1 MMLMQNRVSNFF
13 VVLSALL
20 ALFAPFAFSANTD
33 DADSYA
39 LKAESPVVLPA
50 PVQKNNLLPFYVS
63 PTTTL
68 DFAIDAKSVS
78 VTEEGIVRFVLVVTS
93 QSGASNISYEGI
105 RCSTG
110 EKKLYAIGQIN
121 GSWSVARKDVWDTI
135 IDRGINRQHAALAKD
150 YFCETGMVAGK
161 AEIIVDRLRKQKAL
175 R

>member
-1 MMLMQNRVSNFF
+1 MLKPNRISNFLL
-13 VVLSALL
+13 VLLALL
-20 ALFAPFAFSANTD
+20 APYASLANTD
-33 DADSYA
+33 DADTDA

-50 PVQKNNLLPFYVS
+50 PFQKNNLLSFYVS

-68 DFAIDAKSVS
+68 DFAVDAKSVS

-110 EKKLYAIGQIN
+110 ERKLYAVGQTN
-121 GSWSVARKDVWDTI
+121 GSWTAARRDVWEII

-161 AEIIVDRLRKQKAL
+161 AEVIVDRLRKKKAL

>member
-1 MMLMQNRVSNFF
+1 MHKRVSNFF
-13 VVLSALL
+13 LLLLALL
-20 ALFAPFAFSANTD
+20 ALYAPYASSANTD
-33 DADSYA
+33 EADSDA

-50 PVQKNNLLPFYVS
+50 PAQKNNLLSFYVS

-68 DFAIDAKSVS
+68 DFAVDAKSVS
-78 VTEEGIVRFVLVVTS
+78 VTEEGIVRFVLVITS
-93 QSGASNISYEGI
+93 QNGASNISYEGI

-110 EKKLYAIGQIN
+110 ERKLYAIGQTS
-121 GSWSVARKDVWDTI
+121 GGWSVARRDAWDTI

-161 AEIIVDRLRKQKAL
+161 AEVIVDRLRKKKAL

>member
-1 MMLMQNRVSNFF
+1 MLKPNRISNFLL
-13 VVLSALL
+13 VLLALL
-20 ALFAPFAFSANTD
+20 APYASSANSD
-33 DADSYA
+33 DADTDA

-50 PVQKNNLLPFYVS
+50 PFQKNNLLSFYVS

-68 DFAIDAKSVS
+68 DFAVDAKSVS

-110 EKKLYAIGQIN
+110 ERKLYAVGQTN
-121 GSWSVARKDVWDTI
+121 GSWTAARRDVWETI

-161 AEIIVDRLRKQKAL
+161 AEVIVDRLRKKKAL

>member
-1 MMLMQNRVSNFF
+1 MMLMHKRVSNFF
-13 VVLSALL
+13 LVLLALL
-20 ALFAPFAFSANTD
+20 ALYAPLASSANTD
-33 DADSYA
+33 DADNDA
-39 LKAESPVVLPA
+39 LKAESPVVLPVPA
-50 PVQKNNLLPFYVS
+50 QKNNLLSFYVS

-68 DFAIDAKSVS
+68 EFAIDAKSVS
-78 VTEEGIVRFVLVVTS
+78 VTEEGIVRFVLIVTS

-110 EKKLYAIGQIN
+110 ERKLYAVGQTN
-121 GSWSVARKDVWDTI
+121 GSWTTARRDVWETI

-161 AEIIVDRLRKQKAL
+161 AEVIVDRLRKKKPL

>member
-1 MMLMQNRVSNFF
+1 MLKPNRISNFLL
-13 VVLSALL
+13 VLLALL
-20 ALFAPFAFSANTD
+20 APYASSANTD
-33 DADSYA
+33 DADNDA

-50 PVQKNNLLPFYVS
+50 PFQKNNLLSFYVS

-68 DFAIDAKSVS
+68 DFAVDAKSVS
-78 VTEEGIVRFVLVVTS
+78 ITEEGIVRFVLVVTS

-110 EKKLYAIGQIN
+110 ERKLYAVGQTN
-121 GSWSVARKDVWDTI
+121 GSWTAARRDVWEII

-161 AEIIVDRLRKQKAL
+161 AEVIVDRLRKKKAL

>member
-1 MMLMQNRVSNFF
+1 MLKPNRISNFLL
-13 VVLSALL
+13 VLLALL
-20 ALFAPFAFSANTD
+20 APYASSANTD
-33 DADSYA
+33 DADTDA

-50 PVQKNNLLPFYVS
+50 PFQKNNLLSFYVS

-68 DFAIDAKSVS
+68 DFAVDAKSVS

-110 EKKLYAIGQIN
+110 ERKLYAVGQTN
-121 GSWSVARKDVWDTI
+121 GSWTAARRDVWETI

-161 AEIIVDRLRKQKAL
+161 AEVIVDRLRKKKAL

>member
-1 MMLMQNRVSNFF
+1 MMLMHKRVSNFF
-13 VVLSALL
+13 FVLLALL
-20 ALFAPFAFSANTD
+20 ALYAPLASSANTD
-33 DADSYA
+33 DADNDA

-50 PVQKNNLLPFYVS
+50 PAQKNNLLSFYVS

-68 DFAIDAKSVS
+68 EFAIDAKSVS
-78 VTEEGIVRFVLVVTS
+78 VTEEGIVRFVLIVTS

-110 EKKLYAIGQIN
+110 ERKLYAVGQTN
-121 GSWSVARKDVWDTI
+121 GSWTTARRDVWETI

-161 AEIIVDRLRKQKAL
+161 AEVIVDRLRKKKTL

>member
-1 MMLMQNRVSNFF
+1 M
-13 VVLSALL
+13 ALL
-20 ALFAPFAFSANTD
+20 APYASSANID
-33 DADSYA
+33 DADTDA

-50 PVQKNNLLPFYVS
+50 PFQKNNLLSFYVS

-68 DFAIDAKSVS
+68 DFAVDAKSVS

-110 EKKLYAIGQIN
+110 ERKLYAVGQTN
-121 GSWSVARKDVWDTI
+121 GSWTAARRDVWETI

-161 AEIIVDRLRKQKAL
+161 AEVIVDRLRKKKAL

>member
-1 MMLMQNRVSNFF
+1 MMLMHKRVSNFF
-13 VVLSALL
+13 FVLLALL
-20 ALFAPFAFSANTD
+20 ALYAPFASSANTD
-33 DADSYA
+33 DADNDA

-50 PVQKNNLLPFYVS
+50 PAQKNNLLSFYVS

-68 DFAIDAKSVS
+68 EFAIDAKSVS
-78 VTEEGIVRFVLVVTS
+78 VTEEGIVRFVLIVTS

-110 EKKLYAIGQIN
+110 EKKLYAVGQTN
-121 GSWSVARKDVWDTI
+121 GSWTAARRDVWETI

-161 AEIIVDRLRKQKAL
+161 AEVIVDRLRKKKTL

>member
-1 MMLMQNRVSNFF
+1 MILMHKRVSKFF
-13 VVLSALL
+13 LVLLALL
-20 ALFAPFAFSANTD
+20 ALYASSANTD
-33 DADSYA
+33 EVDSDA

-50 PVQKNNLLPFYVS
+50 PAQKNNLLSFYVS

-68 DFAIDAKSVS
+68 EFAVDAKSVS

-110 EKKLYAIGQIN
+110 EKKLYAIGQTH

-150 YFCETGMVAGK
+150 YFCETGMVVGK
-161 AEIIVDRLRKQKAL
+161 AEVIVDRLRKKKAL
-175 R
+175 Q

>member
-1 MMLMQNRVSNFF
+1 MMLMHNRISNFF
-13 VVLSALL
+13 LVLSALL
-20 ALFAPFAFSANTD
+20 ALFTPFAFSANTD
-33 DADSYA
+33 DADSEA

-50 PVQKNNLLPFYVS
+50 PAQKNNLLSFYVS

-68 DFAIDAKSVS
+68 DFAVDAKSVS
-78 VTEEGIVRFVLVVTS
+78 VTEEGTVRFVLIVTS

-110 EKKLYAIGQIN
+110 EKKLYAVGQTN
-121 GSWSVARKDVWDTI
+121 GSWTAARRDVWETI

-161 AEIIVDRLRKQKAL
+161 AEVIVDRLRKKKPL

>member
-1 MMLMQNRVSNFF
+1 MMLMHKRVSNFF
-13 VVLSALL
+13 LVLLALL
-20 ALFAPFAFSANTD
+20 ALYAPLASSANTD
-33 DADSYA
+33 DADNDA

-50 PVQKNNLLPFYVS
+50 PAQKNNLLSFYVS

-68 DFAIDAKSVS
+68 EFAIDAKSVS
-78 VTEEGIVRFVLVVTS
+78 VTEEGIVRFVLIVTS

-110 EKKLYAIGQIN
+110 ERKLYAVGQTN
-121 GSWSVARKDVWDTI
+121 GSWTTARRDVWETI

-161 AEIIVDRLRKQKAL
+161 AEVIVDRLRKKKTL

>member
-1 MMLMQNRVSNFF
+1 MMLMHKRVSSFSLVF
-13 VVLSALL
+13 SALL
-20 ALFAPFAFSANTD
+20 VIYAPFASSANTD
-33 DADSYA
+33 DADSDA

-50 PVQKNNLLPFYVS
+50 PAQKNNLLSFYVS

-68 DFAIDAKSVS
+68 DFAVDAKSVS
-78 VTEEGIVRFVLVVTS
+78 VTEEGTVRFVLVVTS

-110 EKKLYAIGQIN
+110 EKKLYAIGQTN
-121 GSWSVARKDVWDTI
+121 GSWSVARKDVWDPI

-150 YFCETGMVAGK
+150 YFCEMGMVAGK
-161 AEIIVDRLRKQKAL
+161 AEVIVDRLRKKKAL

>member
-1 MMLMQNRVSNFF
+1 MMLKPNRISNFLL
-13 VVLSALL
+13 VLLALL
-20 ALFAPFAFSANTD
+20 APYASSANID
-33 DADSYA
+33 DADTDA

-50 PVQKNNLLPFYVS
+50 PFQKNNLLSFYVS

-68 DFAIDAKSVS
+68 DFAVDAKSVS

-110 EKKLYAIGQIN
+110 ERKLYAVGQTN
-121 GSWSVARKDVWDTI
+121 GSWTAARRDVWETI

-161 AEIIVDRLRKQKAL
+161 AEVIVDRLRKKKAL

>member
-1 MMLMQNRVSNFF
+1 MMLMHKRVSNFF
-13 VVLSALL
+13 LVLLALL
-20 ALFAPFAFSANTD
+20 ALYAPFASLANTD
-33 DADSYA
+33 DADNDA

-50 PVQKNNLLPFYVS
+50 PAQKNNLLSFYVS

-68 DFAIDAKSVS
+68 EFAIDAKSVS
-78 VTEEGIVRFVLVVTS
+78 VTEEGIVRFVLIVTS

-110 EKKLYAIGQIN
+110 ERKLYAVGQTN
-121 GSWSVARKDVWDTI
+121 GSWRTARRDVWETI

-161 AEIIVDRLRKQKAL
+161 AEVIVDRLRKKKTL

>member
-1 MMLMQNRVSNFF
+1 MMLKPNRISNFLL
-13 VVLSALL
+13 VLL
-20 ALFAPFAFSANTD
+20 ALLTPYASSANTD
-33 DADSYA
+33 DADTDA

-50 PVQKNNLLPFYVS
+50 PFQKNNLLSFYVS

-68 DFAIDAKSVS
+68 DFAVDAKSVS

-110 EKKLYAIGQIN
+110 ERKLYAVGQTN
-121 GSWSVARKDVWDTI
+121 GSWTAARRDVWETI

-161 AEIIVDRLRKQKAL
+161 AEVIVDRLRKKKAL

>member
-1 MMLMQNRVSNFF
+1 MLMQNRVSNFF
-13 VVLSALL
+13 LALL
-20 ALFAPFAFSANTD
+20 ALLALYAPFASAANTD
-33 DADSYA
+33 DADSDA

-50 PVQKNNLLPFYVS
+50 PAQKSNLLSFYVS

-68 DFAIDAKSVS
+68 DFAVDAKSVS
-78 VTEEGIVRFVLVVTS
+78 VTEEGIVRFVLVITS

-110 EKKLYAIGQIN
+110 ERKLYAVGQTN
-121 GSWSVARKDVWDTI
+121 GSWTTARRDVWEAI

-150 YFCETGMVAGK
+150 YFCETGIVAGK
-161 AEIIVDRLRKQKAL
+161 AEVIVDRLRKKKPL

>member
-1 MMLMQNRVSNFF
+1 MMLMHKRVSNFF
-13 VVLSALL
+13 LVLLALL
-20 ALFAPFAFSANTD
+20 ALYAPLASSANTD
-33 DADSYA
+33 DADNDA
-39 LKAESPVVLPA
+39 LKAESPVVLPVPA
-50 PVQKNNLLPFYVS
+50 QKNNLLSFYVS

-68 DFAIDAKSVS
+68 EFAIDAKSVS
-78 VTEEGIVRFVLVVTS
+78 VTEEGIVRFVLIVTS

-110 EKKLYAIGQIN
+110 ERKLYAVGQTN
-121 GSWSVARKDVWDTI
+121 GSWRTARRDVWETI

-161 AEIIVDRLRKQKAL
+161 AEVIVDRLRKKKTL

>member
-1 MMLMQNRVSNFF
+1 MLKPNRISNFLL
-13 VVLSALL
+13 VLL
-20 ALFAPFAFSANTD
+20 ALLTPYASSANTD
-33 DADSYA
+33 DADTDV

-50 PVQKNNLLPFYVS
+50 PFQKNNLLSFYVS

-68 DFAIDAKSVS
+68 DFAVDAKSVS

-110 EKKLYAIGQIN
+110 ERKLYAVGQTN
-121 GSWSVARKDVWDTI
+121 GSWTAARRDVWETI

-161 AEIIVDRLRKQKAL
+161 AEVIVDRLRKKKAL

>member
-1 MMLMQNRVSNFF
+1 MMLKPNRISNFLL
-13 VVLSALL
+13 VLLALL
-20 ALFAPFAFSANTD
+20 APYASSANSD
-33 DADSYA
+33 DADTDA

-50 PVQKNNLLPFYVS
+50 PFQKNNLLSFYVS

-68 DFAIDAKSVS
+68 DFAVDAKSVS

-110 EKKLYAIGQIN
+110 ERKLYAVGQTN
-121 GSWSVARKDVWDTI
+121 GSWTAARRDVWETI

-161 AEIIVDRLRKQKAL
+161 AEVIVDRLRKKKAL

>member
-1 MMLMQNRVSNFF
+1 MLMHNRVSNFF
-13 VVLSALL
+13 LVFLAVL
-20 ALFAPFAFSANTD
+20 ALYAPFAFSANAD
-33 DADSYA
+33 DADSDA
-39 LKAESPVVLPA
+39 LKAESPVVMPA
-50 PVQKNNLLPFYVS
+50 PAQKNNLLSFYVS

-68 DFAIDAKSVS
+68 DFAVDAKSVS
-78 VTEEGIVRFVLVVTS
+78 VTEEGTVRFVLIVTS

-110 EKKLYAIGQIN
+110 EKKLYAVGQTN
-121 GSWSVARKDVWDTI
+121 GSWTAARRDVWETI

-161 AEIIVDRLRKQKAL
+161 AEVIVDRLRKKKPL

>member
-1 MMLMQNRVSNFF
+1 MLMQNRVSNFF
-13 VVLSALL
+13 LVLL
-20 ALFAPFAFSANTD
+20 ALIALYAPFASSAVTD
-33 DADSYA
+33 EADSDA

-50 PVQKNNLLPFYVS
+50 PAQKNNLLSFYVS

-68 DFAIDAKSVS
+68 DFAVDAKSVS
-78 VTEEGIVRFVLVVTS
+78 VTEEGTVRFVLVVTS

-110 EKKLYAIGQIN
+110 ERKLYAVGQTN
-121 GSWSVARKDVWDTI
+121 GSWTAARRDVWETI

-161 AEIIVDRLRKQKAL
+161 AEVIVDRLRKKKPL

>member
-1 MMLMQNRVSNFF
+1 MMLKPNRISNFLL
-13 VVLSALL
+13 VLLALL
-20 ALFAPFAFSANTD
+20 APYASSANTD
-33 DADSYA
+33 DADTDV

-50 PVQKNNLLPFYVS
+50 PFQKNNLLSFYVS

-68 DFAIDAKSVS
+68 DFAVDAKSVS

-110 EKKLYAIGQIN
+110 ERKLYAVGQTN
-121 GSWSVARKDVWDTI
+121 GSWTAARRDVWETI

-161 AEIIVDRLRKQKAL
+161 AEVIVDRLRKKKAL

>member
-1 MMLMQNRVSNFF
+1 MLKPNRISNFLL
-13 VVLSALL
+13 VLL
-20 ALFAPFAFSANTD
+20 ALLTPYASSANTD
-33 DADSYA
+33 DADTDA

-50 PVQKNNLLPFYVS
+50 PFQKNNLLSFYVS

-68 DFAIDAKSVS
+68 DFAVDAKSVS

-110 EKKLYAIGQIN
+110 ERKLYAVGQTN
-121 GSWSVARKDVWDTI
+121 GSWTAARRDVWETI

-161 AEIIVDRLRKQKAL
+161 AEVIVDRLRKKKAL

>member
-1 MMLMQNRVSNFF
+1 MMLKPNRISNFLL
-13 VVLSALL
+13 VLLALL
-20 ALFAPFAFSANTD
+20 APYASSANTD
-33 DADSYA
+33 DADTDA

-50 PVQKNNLLPFYVS
+50 PFQKNNLLSFYVS

-68 DFAIDAKSVS
+68 DFAVDAKSVS

-110 EKKLYAIGQIN
+110 ERKLYAVGQTN
-121 GSWSVARKDVWDTI
+121 GSWTAARRDVWETI

-150 YFCETGMVAGK
+150 YFCEMGMVAGK
-161 AEIIVDRLRKQKAL
+161 AEVIVDRLRKKKAL

>member
-1 MMLMQNRVSNFF
+1 MLKPNRISNFLL
-13 VVLSALL
+13 VLLALL
-20 ALFAPFAFSANTD
+20 APYASSANTD
-33 DADSYA
+33 DADTDA

-50 PVQKNNLLPFYVS
+50 PFQKNNLLSFYVS

-68 DFAIDAKSVS
+68 DFAVDAKSVS

-110 EKKLYAIGQIN
+110 ERKLYAVGQTN
-121 GSWSVARKDVWDTI
+121 GSWTGARRDVWETI

-161 AEIIVDRLRKQKAL
+161 AEVIVDRLRKKKAL

>member
-1 MMLMQNRVSNFF
+1 MMLMHKRVSNFF
-13 VVLSALL
+13 LLLLALL
-20 ALFAPFAFSANTD
+20 ALYAPLASSANTD
-33 DADSYA
+33 DADNDA
-39 LKAESPVVLPA
+39 LKAESPVVLPVPA
-50 PVQKNNLLPFYVS
+50 QKNNLLSFYVS

-68 DFAIDAKSVS
+68 EFAIDAKSVS
-78 VTEEGIVRFVLVVTS
+78 VTEEGIVRFVLIVTS

-110 EKKLYAIGQIN
+110 ERKLYAVGQTN
-121 GSWSVARKDVWDTI
+121 GSWTTARRDVWETI

-161 AEIIVDRLRKQKAL
+161 AEVIVDRLRKKKTL

>member
-1 MMLMQNRVSNFF
+1 L
-13 VVLSALL
+13 ALL
-20 ALFAPFAFSANTD
+20 APYASSANTD
-33 DADSYA
+33 DADTDA

-50 PVQKNNLLPFYVS
+50 PFQKNNLLSFYVS

-68 DFAIDAKSVS
+68 DFAVDAKSVS

-110 EKKLYAIGQIN
+110 ERKLYAVGQTN
-121 GSWSVARKDVWDTI
+121 GSWTAARRDVWETI

-161 AEIIVDRLRKQKAL
+161 AEVIVDRLRKKKAL

>member
-1 MMLMQNRVSNFF
+1 MLKPKRISNFLL
-13 VVLSALL
+13 VLL
-20 ALFAPFAFSANTD
+20 ALLTPYASSANTD
-33 DADSYA
+33 DADTDV

-50 PVQKNNLLPFYVS
+50 PFQKNNLLSFYVS

-68 DFAIDAKSVS
+68 DFAVDAKSVS

-110 EKKLYAIGQIN
+110 ERKLYAVGQTN
-121 GSWSVARKDVWDTI
+121 GSWTAARRDVWETI

-161 AEIIVDRLRKQKAL
+161 AEVIVDRLRKKKAL

>member
-1 MMLMQNRVSNFF
+1 MMLMHKRVSNLFF
-13 VVLSALL
+13 VLLALL
-20 ALFAPFAFSANTD
+20 ALYAPLASSANTD
-33 DADSYA
+33 DAENDA

-50 PVQKNNLLPFYVS
+50 PAQKNNLLSFYVS

-68 DFAIDAKSVS
+68 EFAIDAKSVS
-78 VTEEGIVRFVLVVTS
+78 VTEEGIVRFVLIVTS

-110 EKKLYAIGQIN
+110 ERKLYAVGQTN
-121 GSWSVARKDVWDTI
+121 GSWTTARRDIWETI

-161 AEIIVDRLRKQKAL
+161 AEVIVDRLRKKKTL